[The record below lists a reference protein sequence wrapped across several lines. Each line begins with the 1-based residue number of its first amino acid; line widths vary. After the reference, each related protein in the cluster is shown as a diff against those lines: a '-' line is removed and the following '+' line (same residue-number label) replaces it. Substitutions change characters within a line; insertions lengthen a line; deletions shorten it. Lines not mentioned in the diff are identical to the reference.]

1 MFDWLNQNKKQS
13 SSNSELLDQSAVVRI
28 IGDRGSGKTAYIA
41 SLAYW
46 PNADPSSPVQTVTS
60 GNSETN
66 ELVAEAQNI
75 LEQGLQ
81 MGGSDLNDSVG
92 DVKDYSLS
100 IVLKGQFS
108 FLKNVNAA
116 MKNVNSVM
124 KPQLVQLNISCKD
137 YAGEFFA
144 DLVHKVG
151 DSKLEDYLEDCLL
164 ANGIM
169 FLADGT
175 THRKDS
181 EYANG
186 LDKFLM
192 ALDRT
197 DISSNQRRIAFVM
210 TKCEQS
216 ELWVN
221 RYNPR
226 NSAEARFPQT
236 FRKLQG
242 WEQRGSG
249 QVDYF
254 TTSAFGILGSK
265 YPEPN
270 SKRLKRDRD
279 GTTSVIKDPKRWR
292 PFGLVAPIYW
302 LCTGERHKELDKD

>member
-1 MFDWLNQNKKQS
+1 MLDWLNQNKTKS
-13 SSNSELLDQSAVVRI
+13 SSSLEFLDRNSVVRI

-60 GNSETN
+60 GNSETQ
-66 ELVAEAQNI
+66 ELVAKAQNI

-81 MGGSDLNDSVG
+81 MEGSDLNDRVA
-92 DVKDYSLS
+92 DVKDYSLT

-108 FLKNVNAA
+108 FLQKVNTVIKNVQSA
-116 MKNVNSVM
+116 M
-124 KPQLVQLNISCKD
+124 KPQLVQLNISCQD

-144 DLVHKVG
+144 DLLHKVG
-151 DSKLEDYLEDCLL
+151 DSKLEDYLENCLL

-169 FLADGT
+169 FLTDGT

-181 EYANG
+181 EYASG
-186 LDKFLM
+186 LDKFLV
-192 ALDRT
+192 AIDRT
-197 DISSNQRRIAFVM
+197 DISRIQRRIAFVM

-221 RYNPR
+221 RHNPKEL
-226 NSAEARFPQT
+226 AQLRFPKT
-236 FRKLQG
+236 FGKLQAWQQTG
-242 WEQRGSG
+242 GGE
-249 QVDYF
+249 VDYF
-254 TTSAFGILGSK
+254 TTSSFGVLGSK
-265 YPEPN
+265 HPEPN
-270 SKRLKRDRD
+270 SVRIKRDRD
-279 GTTSVIKDPKRWR
+279 GTTSCIKDPKRWR